1 MGQSSLYGA
10 VTAIYRND
18 SGVFVDTEQNFLRLF
33 DGDITWIDID
43 KDGYLDVVISGFNEK
58 AQTILYHNEG
68 GTSFSRDE
76 TLNLP
81 QLFSTQMAW
90 GDLDLDG
97 DVDFAMMGI
106 NDEGII
112 ESYIGF
118 RESNSFQLIKDKYPG
133 LIKGDIQIAD
143 VDLDGDN
150 DLLYA
155 GEDLNGNIGSKM
167 VLNSLIKSNVSLSLP
182 EVTGASIDLLNTGAT
197 GGLGVL
203 IQGKNDVASFTALNN
218 GSYDFS
224 GISTALHSGDI
235 TTGDFDNNGGTD
247 IVITGEDD
255 NGTAITEL
263 YWEGG
268 GQYQKF
274 DVDLEGL
281 RESTAE
287 WVDYDMDGDLDLF
300 LMGLTETGAKTVLYE
315 TEIENKKNA
324 VPSAPTNL
332 QTTDLG
338 FGNVKFTWD
347 APSDD
352 YSNTLGYAVRLG
364 TSVGGSEL
372 SNTQSDLSTGARL
385 ISKAPSINTNQYDT

>member
-1 MGQSSLYGA
+1 MREG
-10 VTAIYRND
+10 
-18 SGVFVDTEQNFLRLF
+18 
-33 DGDITWIDID
+33 
-43 KDGYLDVVISGFNEK
+43 
-58 AQTILYHNEG
+58 TII
-68 GTSFSRDE
+68 SRDE

-118 RESNSFQLIKDKYPG
+118 RESNSFQLIKDIYPG

-300 LMGLTETGAKTVLYE
+300 LNGL
-315 TEIENKKNA
+315 N
-324 VPSAPTNL
+324 
-332 QTTDLG
+332 
-338 FGNVKFTWD
+338 
-347 APSDD
+347 
-352 YSNTLGYAVRLG
+352 
-364 TSVGGSEL
+364 
-372 SNTQSDLSTGARL
+372 
-385 ISKAPSINTNQYDT
+385 